1 MDNEIQ
7 LPKKVA
13 KFLTDSAIKCE
24 AVGHRTVYTAF
35 DKAATLRLKPAAIVK
50 VLMLK
55 ADGDLVMALV
65 GGDRNLDAAK
75 LQKLIKA
82 KKLDFAKEK
91 AIGETFK
98 GIDPGAIPPFEGLWG
113 IRVFCDKKLL
123 EQAKLVLSAGS
134 YETSLKIAPGAF
146 KKANPQMVAGIFSA
160 AKPKPK
166 KQPKPNAKAGRKREA
181 SPKKAAK
188 KTTTKKTGRK

>member
-13 KFLTDSAIKCE
+13 KFLENGAVKCE
-24 AVGHRTVYTAF
+24 VIGHRTVYTAF

-98 GIDPGAIPPFEGLWG
+98 GIDPGAIPPFEELWG

-134 YETSLKIAPGAF
+134 YETSLKIAPGTF
-146 KKANPQMVAGIFSA
+146 MKANPQMVAGIFSA

-166 KQPKPNAKAGRKREA
+166 KQPKSKAKAGRKRAA

-188 KTTTKKTGRK
+188 KAATKKTGRK